1 MGRVK
6 KQVPCL
12 KKIKLFV
19 MLIFKDS
26 YFKPWEQLKDKSYGA
41 QGELSHENSLC
52 LV

>member
-12 KKIKLFV
+12 KKIKFFA

-26 YFKPWEQLKDKSYGA
+26 YFKPWEQLKG
-41 QGELSHENSLC
+41 
-52 LV
+52 